1 MKLIDEKYQK
11 LKPTFEYLSDEVV
24 IAQAWKKTHSYM
36 RTHNWYADTLAL
48 DISALGLELNLEIWA
63 KHISTAPHPLELV
76 PAAKSDEWVIDK
88 ELGWVPKASLKQKC
102 EHKGKCDK
110 ETSKECKNFPLDD
123 YCDKDIEL
131 AQKRE
136 NKPPIRPLANL
147 TIKDQTM
154 ASAAMLCLADIVEDA
169 QGDCNE
175 QDFFKAQH
183 KNVYSYGNRLL
194 CDWEKGPAWFRWGN
208 SQIYRK
214 FFTDYQNFLKRPVTI
229 GRDIAN
235 AQGTPDLVYVVS
247 LDLEKFYDNID
258 RSKLLQRLKRL
269 AAEKKVESDEGFW
282 EAFSQITSWQWN
294 EEALHRKEELGIEL
308 GEGLPQGLVAS
319 GFFANAYMLDFDRK
333 VGKCIGKEI
342 PWDENI
348 ILHDY
353 CRYVDDLR
361 LVLSITNDDHYD
373 KIQRSILGW
382 ISSVFKDLG
391 EEKLKLNE
399 KKVSITALSDL
410 DNAGSLAQRVKQ
422 LQHELSGPADRDVLD
437 GTMSVLEGMLT
448 TPAPELDLDDLN
460 KDLALAKLAKFD
472 HDIRT
477 DTLKRFAANRLENIM
492 RNKRRMTEH
501 LSDEPGSKTVPID
514 NESELLAKKLIWVW
528 MKDPSLALVL
538 RKAIEIY
545 PSPVL
550 LEPVLEA
557 IYERC
562 SFNQAEDNEKRDIIS
577 EAIVDY
583 VLADVFRCCVD
594 FHGFFQRVQY
604 PRSANPD
611 GVISLAGQ
619 YAQKALAAGNRLPLF
634 IKKQALLL
642 LAVLQK
648 PTILPEELQGP
659 KELVQTSLH
668 KILAGK
674 NPPWQHQRFALYEVA
689 SQITNAPDMIVHL
702 LMDEFKKQELKE
714 KDTLVVELAKRGGPF
729 WVHFWEKLKKTDK
742 ELAKSYQWAAPIL
755 AAKPKRTNQKLL
767 AIAMSA
773 ENPFNDEIAIL
784 RLASALV
791 SFVNEFGLDDG
802 RSPKQLE
809 IEHDTFD
816 WEGIR
821 KPGGVI
827 PKLKRVKEEVIFDP
841 RYGTPDW
848 VKKRDEQGNN
858 DPAKIYWIGS
868 ILRAVAI
875 GISDFT
881 GNRWKSPKTTGYKG
895 LRTGWYKR
903 RMGMMHS
910 PEALVG
916 EYATCSQWITEL
928 LMTCLQWPGFESSF
942 ILHEDIKNIETL
954 GDFEKAV
961 KIRLAQMEQLYC
973 KATDIPAIV
982 TIVRRPPVKDKHSFR
997 LVTVQPIMPKTDQIT
1012 PSDPALNNEKD
1023 KIINRDHL
1031 ARVCQLTYKTLLA
1044 KAKTEKTD
1052 PSEKAPTSDLIV
1064 FPEFAVHPDDQDIIK
1079 RLADKTK
1086 SMIFAGL
1093 CLLERDG
1100 TYVNVARWFL
1110 PDFRATGRQ
1119 WTTRD
1124 QGKGNPTD
1132 GEKKLGVVGLRPCQ
1146 HIIEVDYGDEGPYRL
1161 SGAICYD
1168 STDLALA
1175 SDLKGKTDLFI
1186 IVAHNRDVRTFDTMA
1201 SALHYHM
1208 YQHVAVVNKGEFGG
1222 TTIQAP
1228 FSENYDRIISHVH
1241 GNDQI
1246 SINIA
1251 DLDLAAFNR
1260 ESRVYKEVKKKPANF
1275 KKTEGYK

>member
-11 LKPTFEYLSDEVV
+11 INPTFNYLSDEVI

-48 DISALGLELNLEIWA
+48 DISALGLEVNLESWSKKTNIL
-63 KHISTAPHPLELV
+63 KAPHPLELV

-88 ELGWVPKASLKQKC
+88 ERGWVPKASLKQKC

-110 ETSKECKNFPLDD
+110 ETAKRCKNFPSDV
-123 YCDKDIEL
+123 YCNKDVEL
-131 AQKRE
+131 TE
-136 NKPPIRPLANL
+136 NRVGKPPVRPLANL
-147 TIKDQTM
+147 TIKDQTL
-154 ASAAMLCLADIVEDA
+154 ASAAMLCLADLVEDV

-175 QDFFKAQH
+175 LDFIKARRN
-183 KNVYSYGNRLL
+183 KVYSYGNRLL
-194 CDWEKGPAWFRWGN
+194 CDWEKGSAWFRWGN

-214 FFTDYQNFLKRPVTI
+214 FFTDYQNFLKRPVAI
-229 GRDIAN
+229 GRDVASS
-235 AQGTPDLVYVVS
+235 QGTSDLVYIVS

-258 RSKLLQRLKRL
+258 RAKLVQRLKKL
-269 AAEKKVESDEGFW
+269 ATQKKVETDDGFW
-282 EAFSQITSWQWN
+282 EAFNQITGWKWDK
-294 EEALHRKEELGIEL
+294 EAVKRAKELGISL

-319 GFFANAYMLDFDRK
+319 GFFANAYMLKFDNK
-333 VGKCIGKEI
+333 VGASIGKEI
-342 PWDENI
+342 PSDENI

-361 LVLSITNDDHYD
+361 LVISITNEDHYEN
-373 KIQRSILGW
+373 IQKSILVW
-382 ISSVFKDLG
+382 INSIFQNLT
-391 EEKLKLNE
+391 EKNLKLND

-437 GTMSVLEGMLT
+437 GTMSILEGMLT
-448 TPAPELDLDDLN
+448 TPASELDLGNLN

-501 LSDEPGSKTVPID
+501 ISDEPGSKMAPID
-514 NESELLAKKLIWVW
+514 NESELLAKKLIWTW

-562 SFNQAEDNEKRDIIS
+562 SFGQAEDSKNRDLIS

-583 VLADVFRCCVD
+583 VLADIFRCCVD
-594 FHGFFQRVQY
+594 FHGFFQRIQY
-604 PRSANPD
+604 PRSANPE

-619 YAQKALAAGNRLPLF
+619 YAQKALATGNRLPLF

-648 PTILPEELQGP
+648 PNLSEAPRNSQELM
-659 KELVQTSLH
+659 QTSLH
-668 KILAGK
+668 RILAGE
-674 NPPWQHQRFALYEVA
+674 NPIWHHQRFALYEIA
-689 SQITNAPDMIVHL
+689 SQITNDPDMVVHL
-702 LMDEFKKQELKE
+702 LMDEFKKQSPKE
-714 KDTLVVELAKRGGPF
+714 RNALVIELAKRGGPF
-729 WVHFWEKLKKTDK
+729 WGHFWERLKKIDK
-742 ELAKSYQWAAPIL
+742 ELAKSYQWAAPVL
-755 AAKPKRTNQKLL
+755 AARSKRTNQRLL
-767 AIAMSA
+767 AISA
-773 ENPFNDEIAIL
+773 SPENPFTDEIAL
-784 RLASALV
+784 LKLSAALI
-791 SFVNEFGLDDG
+791 SFVKDIAERDLPSPGQIEIVQNEDN
-802 RSPKQLE
+802 K
-809 IEHDTFD
+809 FD
-816 WEGIR
+816 WQEIK
-821 KPGGVI
+821 KPGGQ
-827 PKLKRVKEEVIFDP
+827 KLSLIANRKYPTDP
-841 RYGTPDW
+841 RYKIPEW
-848 VKKRDEQGNN
+848 VTNSDDAKR
-858 DPAKIYWIGS
+858 IYWIGS
-868 ILRAVAI
+868 ILRSIAI
-875 GISDFT
+875 GSSDFT
-881 GNRWKSPKTTGYKG
+881 SNRWKAPKSHGYKG
-895 LRTGWYKR
+895 LRTAWYKR

-910 PEALVG
+910 PETLVG

-928 LMTCLQWPGFESSF
+928 LMTCLQWPGFESSY
-942 ILHEDIKNIETL
+942 ILHEEIKSIETL
-954 GDFEKAV
+954 GDFKKAV
-961 KIRLAQMEQLYC
+961 KMRLMQMEQLYC
-973 KATDIPAIV
+973 NAAGIPAIV
-982 TIVRRPPVKDKHSFR
+982 TRVRRPPVKNKHTFR
-997 LVTVQPIMPKTDQIT
+997 LVTVQPIMPKSGQIT
-1012 PSDPALNNEKD
+1012 PTDPALNNEKI

-1044 KAKTEKTD
+1044 KAKTENAD
-1052 PSEKAPTSDLIV
+1052 PAEKAPTSDLIV

-1086 SMIFAGL
+1086 SMVFAGL

-1100 TYVNVARWFL
+1100 NYVNVARWFL
-1110 PDFRATGRQ
+1110 PDFRKTGRQ

-1132 GEKKLGVVGLRPCQ
+1132 SEKKLGVVAFRPCQ
-1146 HIIEVDYGDEGPYRL
+1146 HIIEVDYGNEGPYHL

-1175 SDLKGKTDLFI
+1175 SDLKGKTDLFV

-1208 YQHVAVVNKGEFGG
+1208 YQHVVVVNKGEFGG

-1228 FSENYDRIISHVH
+1228 FKEHYDRIISHVH

-1251 DLDLAAFNR
+1251 DLDLAAFKR
-1260 ESRVYKEVKKKPANF
+1260 ESRNHKEVKKKPANY
-1275 KKTEGYK
+1275 KVNEGYF

>member
-11 LKPTFEYLSDEVV
+11 LKPTFEYLSNEVV

-48 DISALGLELNLEIWA
+48 DISALGLERNLEIWVNN
-63 KHISTAPHPLELV
+63 ISKAPTP
-76 PAAKSDEWVIDK
+76 WVIDK
-88 ELGWVPKASLKQKC
+88 KLGWVPKASLKQEC

-110 ETSKECKNFPLDD
+110 ENAKECKNFPSDK

-131 AQKRE
+131 AQKRKD
-136 NKPPIRPLANL
+136 KPPIRPLANL
-147 TIKDQTM
+147 TIKDQTL
-154 ASAAMLCLADIVEDA
+154 ASAAMLCLADLVEDA
-169 QGDCNE
+169 QGDCN
-175 QDFFKAQH
+175 QRDFIKAQR
-183 KNVYSYGNRLL
+183 NQVYSYGNRLL
-194 CDWEKGPAWFRWGN
+194 CDWEKGSAWFRWGN

-229 GRDIAN
+229 GREVAN
-235 AQGTPDLVYVVS
+235 AQGTSDLVYVVS

-258 RSKLLQRLKRL
+258 RSKLLRRLKKL
-269 AAEKKVESDEGFW
+269 VNEKKVESDEAFW
-282 EAFSQITSWQWN
+282 EVFNQITCWQWDQP
-294 EEALHRKEELGIEL
+294 AIDRAQQLDIKL

-319 GFFANAYMLDFDRK
+319 GFFANAYMLDFDNN
-333 VGKCIGKEI
+333 VGTCIGKEI
-342 PWDENI
+342 PGDENI

-361 LVLSITNDDHYD
+361 LVLSITNDDHYEN
-373 KIQRSILGW
+373 IQKSILDW
-382 ISSVFKDLG
+382 ISSIFKDFG

-448 TPAPELDLDDLN
+448 TPAPELDLDDLK

-472 HDIRT
+472 YDIRT

-492 RNKRRMTEH
+492 RNKRRMTEQ
-501 LSDEPGSKTVPID
+501 LSDEPGNNAPPID
-514 NESELLAKKLIWVW
+514 NESELLAKKLIWAW

-545 PSPVL
+545 PSPAL

-562 SFNQAEDNEKRDIIS
+562 SFNQAEDNKDRDTIS

-583 VLADVFRCCVD
+583 VLADIFRCCVD

-619 YAQKALAAGNRLPLF
+619 YAQKALATGNRLPLF

-648 PTILPEELQGP
+648 PTILPEDPQGP

-702 LMDEFKKQELKE
+702 LMDEFKEQKLKE

-729 WVHFWEKLKKTDK
+729 WESFWAKLKKTDK

-755 AAKPKRTNQKLL
+755 AAKPKRTNQRLL
-767 AIAMSA
+767 AIAA
-773 ENPFNDEIAIL
+773 NPDNPFTDEIAL
-784 RLASALV
+784 LKLAAALV
-791 SFVNEFGLDDG
+791 AFVKEPDLGNLP
-802 RSPKQLE
+802 SPGQLE
-809 IEHDTFD
+809 IKQDENKNFVWKD
-816 WEGIR
+816 IK
-821 KPGGVI
+821 KPGGQV
-827 PKLKRVKEEVIFDP
+827 PSLTFSQKYPTDP
-841 RYGTPDW
+841 RYITPKW
-848 VKKRDEQGNN
+848 VTDN
-858 DPAKIYWIGS
+858 DNASKIYWIGS
-868 ILRAVAI
+868 VMRAVVI
-875 GISDFT
+875 GTSDFT
-881 GNRWKSPKTTGYKG
+881 GNRWKTPKTTGYKG

-928 LMTCLQWPGFESSF
+928 LMTCLQWPGFESSY

-954 GDFEKAV
+954 ADFEKAV
-961 KIRLAQMEQLYC
+961 MMRLEQMEQLYC

-982 TIVRRPPVKDKHSFR
+982 TRVRRPPVKDKQSFR
-997 LVTVQPIMPKTDQIT
+997 LVTVQSIMPKTDQIT

-1052 PSEKAPTSDLIV
+1052 PSEKSPTSDLIV
-1064 FPEFAVHPDDQDIIK
+1064 FPEFAVHLDDQDIIK

-1086 SMIFAGL
+1086 SMVFAGL

-1110 PDFRATGRQ
+1110 PDFRTTGRQ

-1132 GEKKLGVVGLRPCQ
+1132 NEKKLGVVGVRPCQ

-1228 FSENYDRIISHVH
+1228 FKEQYDRIISHVH

-1251 DLDLAAFNR
+1251 DLDLAAFKR
-1260 ESRVYKEVKKKPANF
+1260 ESRKYKEVKKKPANF
-1275 KKTEGYK
+1275 KTPEGYK